1 MAFTSFLSDKQAYTG
16 QQTAPAPAT
25 SSQLFESATF
35 DSSAS
40 SSSGVP
46 PVAAPALPTS
56 SDLFAASAYDPA
68 KLHPLAALGDNLD
81 YLALEDA
88 KVADLPGAGSA
99 LPSRGWA
106 DELCYG
112 TGSTYLS
119 GTYPSVHVGVWE
131 ECVGLGEGVLTR
143 VVWDRSRSGWR
154 MGS

>member
-16 QQTAPAPAT
+16 QQSAPAAT
-25 SSQLFESATF
+25 SSSQLFQSATF
-35 DSSAS
+35 DSSPS
-40 SSSGVP
+40 PG
-46 PVAAPALPTS
+46 AAGAAGTPATPALPTS

-68 KLHPLAALGDNLD
+68 KLHPLAQLGDNLD

-88 KVADLPGAGSA
+88 KVADLPGSGSA

-119 GTYPSVHVGVWE
+119 GESARGAVRRDEAGIVSVW
-131 ECVGLGEGVLTR
+131 C
-143 VVWDRSRSGWR
+143 
-154 MGS
+154 